1 MQSLINLVLF
11 VTFLC
16 NTNAEHGQLPSYMKK
31 CDLKHGFSDCVKAQ
45 IEKSLPLFTKGIPEL
60 GVPST
65 DPVLLDDIRL
75 DGNGLN
81 LSFTNAAMHGLSK
94 CLLTQLKVDIGTEEE
109 EFDLAFK
116 GNLSLT
122 AKYNIDGKILILPI
136 VGEGDATVI
145 AQNIE
150 VNIQSKLAH
159 VKDSKGQSH
168 LKLVTPNYKYDIQ
181 RTIFD
186 LKNLFNGN
194 KELAATTLTF
204 ANENWR
210 QLMDDLSPPIIK
222 QIVRTVVKAI
232 NKFFSKIAISDM
244 ISGYN

>member
-1 MQSLINLVLF
+1 MQSVINLVLF
-11 VTFLC
+11 VTLLY
-16 NTNAEHGQLPSYMKK
+16 NTNAENGQLPSYMKK
-31 CDLKHGFSDCVKAQ
+31 CELKDGFDECVKTQ

-65 DPVLLDDIRL
+65 DPVILDDIAIN
-75 DGNGLN
+75 GNGLN

-94 CLLTQLKVDIGTEEE
+94 CRLTQLKVDIGNEEE
-109 EFDLAFK
+109 VFDLAFK
-116 GNLSLT
+116 GDLSLT
-122 AKYNIDGKILILPI
+122 AKYNIDGRILILPI
-136 VGEGDATVI
+136 VGDGDALVT

-159 VKDSKGQSH
+159 VKDNKGQNH

-194 KELAATTLTF
+194 KELAKTTLTF

-232 NKFFSKIAISDM
+232 NKFFSKVPISNM